1 VTTAWIVGYDGT
13 TPRHPRPRSGIQVSV
28 ANAFGFYEVWSSV
41 KPEVYGSPIKLGMTV
56 VGKLEMTVVGKLG
69 MTVVG
74 KLGMTRVA
82 SWE

>member
-1 VTTAWIVGYDGT
+1 MDDGT

-28 ANAFGFYEVWSSV
+28 ANVFGFYEVRGGA
-41 KPEVYGSPIKLGMTV
+41 KPEGYGSPIKLGMTAM
-56 VGKLEMTVVGKLG
+56 GKLE